1 MKLKHYGMLIKLVKD
16 YNDFYF
22 ADDALQNVQ
31 AVKNMLDQFDVK
43 SKVQQAKIKFSKDM
57 NRV

>member
-1 MKLKHYGMLIKLVKD
+1 MADKVTEG

-31 AVKNMLDQFDVK
+31 AVKNILEQFDIK
-43 SKVQQAKIKFSKDM
+43 PKVQQAKIKFSKTIKQKL
-57 NRV
+57 